1 MSFWKLVMETAE
13 RMEEEKT
20 ADGRNIKKQS
30 GGNYMKEKQNSAS
43 AGVGITGLLQVAF
56 IVLKLCGV
64 INWSWWWVLCPTWI
78 PVGVVLIALVVIV
91 ISALIK
97 NL

>member
-30 GGNYMKEKQNSAS
+30 GGKQNE
-43 AGVGITGLLQVAF
+43 V
-56 IVLKLCGV
+56 
-64 INWSWWWVLCPTWI
+64 
-78 PVGVVLIALVVIV
+78 
-91 ISALIK
+91 
-97 NL
+97 